1 MALTYHGLV
10 MLLLGATTAVMGC
23 AEYGTLKGPG
33 QQAVTTPAVKPLY
46 DRLGGKPAITAVVD
60 QFVANVAAD
69 SRING
74 RFSTTDIPRL
84 KGHLVDQVCKA
95 TGGPCAY
102 QGREMKRTHAGMR
115 ITTADFEALVQ
126 DLVAALDT
134 FRVPA
139 TEKNELLGLLGTMKQ
154 DIIEVP

>member
-1 MALTYHGLV
+1 
-10 MLLLGATTAVMGC
+10 
-23 AEYGTLKGPG
+23 
-33 QQAVTTPAVKPLY
+33 
-46 DRLGGKPAITAVVD
+46 
-60 QFVANVAAD
+60 
-69 SRING
+69 
-74 RFSTTDIPRL
+74 
-84 KGHLVDQVCKA
+84 
-95 TGGPCAY
+95 
-102 QGREMKRTHAGMR
+102 MR